1 MLLRRTMTCLLIVL
15 MLGSFVMVG
24 CANNLTKANY
34 EKLKIGMDFEK
45 VAAILGSQTECS
57 EALGTKSC
65 TWGSDA
71 KYIKVKFVADKVI
84 FFSNKG
90 IQ

>member
-1 MLLRRTMTCLLIVL
+1 MFFRRTMKCLLILLV
-15 MLGSFVMVG
+15 LGSFMMVG
-24 CANNLTKANY
+24 CSKLTTENY
-34 EKLKIGMDFEK
+34 EKLKVGMSYEE
-45 VAAILGSQTECS
+45 VTTILGASTECS

-65 TWGSDA
+65 TWGSGV
-71 KYIKVKFVADKVI
+71 KYIKVKFVADKAI

>member
-1 MLLRRTMTCLLIVL
+1 MLFRRTMTCLLIVL
-15 MLGSFVMVG
+15 VIGSFLMVG
-24 CANNLTKANY
+24 CSNNLTKANY
-34 EKLKIGMDFEK
+34 EKLKVGMSYQE
-45 VAAILGSQTECS
+45 VTAILGAATECS

-65 TWGSDA
+65 TWGNDQ
-71 KYIKVKFVADKVI
+71 KNIKVKFVADKAI

>member
-1 MLLRRTMTCLLIVL
+1 MLLRRTFRCLLVVL
-15 MLGSFVMVG
+15 LLGSFVMVG
-24 CANNLTKANY
+24 CGNNLTKENY
-34 EKLKIGMDFEK
+34 DKLEVGMAYQE
-45 VAAILGSQTECS
+45 VAAILGAATECS

-65 TWGSDA
+65 TWGSEP
-71 KYIKVKFVADKVI
+71 KHIKVKFVADKAV

>member
-1 MLLRRTMTCLLIVL
+1 MFLRRTMKCLLIVL
-15 MLGSFVMVG
+15 VLGSFMMVG
-24 CANNLTKANY
+24 CSNNLTKENY
-34 EKLKIGMDFEK
+34 DKLKVGMSYEE
-45 VAAILGSQTECS
+45 VTTILGASTECS

-65 TWGSDA
+65 TWGKGE
-71 KYIKVKFVADKVI
+71 KYIKVKFVADKAI